1 VTSGRFSNEAEK
13 LSGRLL
19 SEVQFSTIH
28 EILKQG
34 LHEYL
39 DFLQQRFNQIGE
51 ALFAVYIF
59 QPFAEFFACDTL
71 QQQQQQ
77 QQVRLRP
84 MTQTDASLA
93 PDPL

>member
-1 VTSGRFSNEAEK
+1 EK

-19 SEVQFSTIH
+19 SEVQFSTIQ

-39 DFLQQRFNQIGE
+39 DLLQQRFNQIGE

-59 QPFAEFFACDTL
+59 QPFAELAHDAL

-77 QQVRLRP
+77 QQVRLQP
-84 MTQTDASLA
+84 MVQTDASPAL
-93 PDPL
+93 DPL